1 MDRLFG
7 VRAASVTR
15 VAVLAVIA
23 LLGVLVVPGTT
34 SAATASLASAA
45 TAATASAARCGEP
58 AASELGSPY
67 AFRYGLSAAEL
78 ESEFFASSGYRGQGY
93 RPVRLSGYL
102 SGGQQQFTTKW
113 VQRSGP
119 AWVAR
124 YNLTSDQFH
133 DLFLQLRG
141 THRPV
146 DVSGYA
152 TSSGDVRFAVIWEQ
166 NSDGVQWAVH
176 RNTTREGM
184 QAHVDEYSQTG
195 WTPLRVEGYTRS
207 GTLNYISIWER
218 AACTWSM
225 HNKMTRDDY
234 NTRLAQYTDR
244 QLVHVD
250 AFVDGGDVYYAG
262 IWWARPGA
270 RPEVRTNR
278 DWYLFQREFNDASC
292 DGQELSNAYAAE
304 VPGGVRYGGI
314 WSAVPPRP
322 RTTLADR
329 VRQEVNCSPGRGGA
343 AVINLTTGAQVMVHA
358 DAQYGTSST
367 IKSVILYALLRR
379 IDADP
384 ALTLGSTLN
393 SGAQFGSNPGTGTV
407 GTGCA
412 TAGGNTMLQA
422 NTAYTLNCLATLMI
436 SVSHNWAT
444 NRIIQWLT
452 ANTVNAEA
460 TALGLGQI
468 RLQRYMTG
476 PGVPSLHGNSTEGE
490 DYLDGWDN
498 LATPR
503 QFARF
508 LQLVHQNAGL
518 LATASRTF
526 FWNTLGLNNGAHD
539 AVLDAGVGTNWRT
552 VATDAEKAG
561 SNSWSS
567 APAHRPQLA
576 GAHEQRSVAGRLQFA
591 NGQIAV
597 YAVFVDEGDTST
609 AAQTA
614 MANTRS
620 CVVMHAVR
628 QFGAQTTGTD
638 VPACR
643 GD

>member
-1 MDRLFG
+1 MARTPKTKLLP
-7 VRAASVTR
+7 VTRAAILAI
-15 VAVLAVIA
+15 VALV
-23 LLGVLVVPGTT
+23 GVLLVPPP
-34 SAATASLASAA
+34 AMAASAA
-45 TAATASAARCGEP
+45 SCGEP
-58 AASELGSPY
+58 AASELGAPY

-78 ESEFFASSGYRGQGY
+78 ESEFLASTGYRGRGY
-93 RPVRLSGYL
+93 RPVRLTGYL

-152 TSSGDVRFAVIWEQ
+152 TPSGDVRFAVIWEQ
-166 NSDGVQWAVH
+166 NVDGVEWAVH
-176 RNTTREGM
+176 RNTTRDGM
-184 QAHVDEYSQTG
+184 QAYVDQYSQTG
-195 WTPLRVEGYTRS
+195 WTPLRVEGYQRS
-207 GTLNYISIWER
+207 GTLNYVSVWEHEP
-218 AACTWSM
+218 CTWAM

-250 AFVDGGDVYYAG
+250 AFVDGGQVYYAG

-322 RTTLADR
+322 RTTLAAR
-329 VRQEVNCSPGRGGA
+329 VQQEVNCSPGRGGA
-343 AVINLTTGAQVMVHA
+343 AVLNLTTGAQVLEHA

-367 IKSVILYALLRR
+367 IKSLILYTLLRR
-379 IDADP
+379 VDADS
-384 ALTLGSTLN
+384 AVTLSTTLD
-393 SGAQFGSNPGTGTV
+393 SGAQFGSNPGTGNV
-407 GTGCA
+407 
-412 TAGGNTMLQA
+412 TAACNTSAGATMLQA
-422 NTAYTLNCLATLMI
+422 NTRYSLSCLARLMI
-436 SVSHNWAT
+436 DVSHNWAT
-444 NRIIQWLT
+444 NRLIQWLT
-452 ANTVNAEA
+452 PNTINAAA

-476 PGVPSLHGNSTEGE
+476 DGVPSLHGNSTEGE

-498 LATPR
+498 FATPR
-503 QFARF
+503 QFAQF
-508 LQLVHQNAGL
+508 LQRVHQNGGL
-518 LATASRTF
+518 LTTASHTF
-526 FWNTLGLNNGAHD
+526 FWNMLDLNEGAHD
-539 AVLDAGVGTNWRT
+539 AVLDAGVGTDWRT
-552 VATDAEKAG
+552 VATLAEKAG
-561 SNSWSS
+561 SNSWGS

-576 GAHEQRSVAGRLQFA
+576 GAHRQRSAAGRLLFA
-591 NGQIAV
+591 DGQV
-597 YAVFVDEGDTST
+597 VFYAVFVDEGDPGSE
-609 AAQTA
+609 TA
-614 MANTRS
+614 MENTRS

-628 QFGAQTTGTD
+628 QFGGQTTGTD